1 LLTKKG
7 LMMKI
12 GILSDTHDQLERTSE
27 AVSALI
33 RAGAELLIHCGDITE
48 PAIVLECAGLPTTYV
63 FGNNDHDH
71 DKLRRTILGVGG
83 VCLGKGGTI
92 ELEGRTI
99 AVTHGDSNREIS
111 RLADANPD
119 YFLSGHTHCAD
130 DERRG
135 STRWINPG
143 ALHRAKPWSVAVLDL
158 ATDHLEFLTVGNR
171 R

>member
-1 LLTKKG
+1 VLTKKG

-33 RAGAELLIHCGDITE
+33 RAGAEILIHCGDITE
-48 PAIVLECAGLPTTYV
+48 PAIVLECAGLPTTYI
-63 FGNNDHDH
+63 FGNNDNDH
-71 DKLRRTILGVGG
+71 DKLLRTILGVGG

-111 RLADANPD
+111 RLAGSNPD
-119 YFLSGHTHCAD
+119 YFLPRTSVEGSLA
-130 DERRG
+130 G
-135 STRWINPG
+135 STREPSTEPSPG
-143 ALHRAKPWSVAVLDL
+143 RWPSWTWQPITS
-158 ATDHLEFLTVGNR
+158 NS
-171 R
+171 